1 MVKVK
6 RDQITGAVLVLLG
19 LVVAVL
25 VSQFKMPMTPSY
37 PGPKMLPTIAV
48 VGFITC
54 GAGIFIEST
63 LSKKEEKPF
72 MVKEGWVRMG
82 VTLVILAAYVLAMTY
97 VGYLIATPVV
107 TYIMTTLFAKGK
119 TSTRKGRIIF
129 SVLLTVIIYAIYV
142 FAFGLGLPDGMLF
155 Y

>member
-1 MVKVK
+1 
-6 RDQITGAVLVLLG
+6 
-19 LVVAVL
+19 
-25 VSQFKMPMTPSY
+25 
-37 PGPKMLPTIAV
+37 
-48 VGFITC
+48 
-54 GAGIFIEST
+54 
-63 LSKKEEKPF
+63 

>member
-19 LVVAVL
+19 LIVAVL
-25 VSQFKMPMTPSY
+25 VSQFRMPMTPSY
-37 PGPKMLPTIAV
+37 PGPKMLPSIAV
-48 VGFITC
+48 VGFIAC
-54 GAGIFIEST
+54 GAGIFVEST

-72 MVKEGWVRMG
+72 MLKAGWVRMG
-82 VTLVILAAYVLAMTY
+82 ITMIVLAAYVLAMTF
-97 VGYLIATPVV
+97 VGYLIATPIA
-107 TYIMTTLFAKGK
+107 TYVMTTLFAKGQK
-119 TSTRKGRIIF
+119 STVKGRIIF
-129 SVLLTVIIYAIYV
+129 SVLLTVIIYGIYV